1 MGIVSISKFLKM
13 RLGAGIFILSASY
26 ADAQLTDNGAEF
38 PTRNDAGFPTNNDG
52 GFATDNVGGFPPS
65 NDGGFPKRNDGDS
78 SNGNNGD
85 IGFQPLQLVNFPV
98 PGDDN
103 DESGKGGFPAIGGFP
118 TIAPEKKPAIVGFPT
133 NGPPAKD
140 NPFPGVPF
148 PTNPAPFPTRSTT
161 TGALTTTE
169 AEIIPRPTVD
179 YEDAEK
185 EEKLSNIKEKIEID
199 KEEFEKIKN
208 KINELEDNIG

>member
-26 ADAQLTDNGAEF
+26 ADAQLTDNGA
-38 PTRNDAGFPTNNDG
+38 GFPTNNDAG
-52 GFATDNVGGFPPS
+52 PISNGDGFPTDNVGGFPAS

-85 IGFQPLQLVNFPV
+85 IGFQPIQLVNFPV

-118 TIAPEKKPAIVGFPT
+118 TIAPDNKGFPT
-133 NGPPAKD
+133 IEKE

-148 PTNPAPFPTRSTT
+148 PTKPAPFPTRKTT
-161 TGALTTTE
+161 TEALTTTE
-169 AEIIPRPTVD
+169 ITPPTTVD

-185 EEKLSNIKEKIEID
+185 EEKLS
-199 KEEFEKIKN
+199 
-208 KINELEDNIG
+208 

>member
-26 ADAQLTDNGAEF
+26 ADAQLTNNGAGF

-52 GFATDNVGGFPPS
+52 GFQTNTNGGFPTNNDGGPTSNGDGFATDNLGGFPTS

-78 SNGNNGD
+78 STGNNGD

-118 TIAPEKKPAIVGFPT
+118 TIAPDNKPVFGGFPT
-133 NGPPAKD
+133 IDPPAKD
-140 NPFPGVPF
+140 NPFPKVPF

-169 AEIIPRPTVD
+169 AEIIPRTTVD

-185 EEKLSNIKEKIEID
+185 EEKLSNIKE
-199 KEEFEKIKN
+199 
-208 KINELEDNIG
+208 